1 MGEALCAER
10 KRTGF
15 RRGRPRVKRP
25 RIPIMDEKKEIKM
38 EIRKIF
44 VVGSGLMGSGIAQ
57 TAIQAG
63 YEVILNDQ
71 SKAALERGQAG
82 INKRLERLVEK
93 GRMTAEEKEDCMG
106 RLTTSVSV
114 HVASN
119 VDMVIEA
126 IYENLEAKQAI
137 FQQLDKICDSRTIFA
152 SNTSSISM
160 TSLAAAT
167 SRPEKVVGMHF
178 FSPVPVMSLVEIVY
192 GLRTSKE
199 TIDIV
204 DELGK
209 SMGKRTILAKDKP
222 GFIVNRM
229 LLPML
234 NEAVQV
240 LDEDIGTVE
249 DVDEGMMRGCNHPMG
264 PLALA
269 DMIGLDIL
277 LEVMETFYLDLG
289 DTKYRP
295 AHLLRK
301 MVSAGYL
308 GRKSGAGFYV
318 YDEGKKIGVN
328 PVLVKA

>member
-1 MGEALCAER
+1 MKVA
-10 KRTGF
+10 
-15 RRGRPRVKRP
+15 
-25 RIPIMDEKKEIKM
+25 
-38 EIRKIF
+38 IF
-44 VVGSGLMGSGIAQ
+44 GAGTMGSGIAQ
-57 TAIQAG
+57 VFAAKGHTALMYASSVASAQKHKDK
-63 YEVILNDQ
+63 L
-71 SKAALERGQAG
+71 AASLQ
-82 INKRLERLVEK
+82 KRVEK
-93 GRMTAEEKEDCMG
+93 GKMTQEAVDALMANILVEEKSACADAD
-106 RLTTSVSV
+106 LI
-114 HVASN
+114 
-119 VDMVIEA
+119 IECVK
-126 IYENLEAKQAI
+126 ENMATKKELLAELDAMCKPEA
-137 FQQLDKICDSRTIFA
+137 IFA

-209 SMGKRTILAKDKP
+209 RMGKRTILAKDKP

-318 YDEGKKIGVN
+318 YDEGKKVGVN

>member
-1 MGEALCAER
+1 
-10 KRTGF
+10 
-15 RRGRPRVKRP
+15 
-25 RIPIMDEKKEIKM
+25 M
-38 EIRKIF
+38 EIRNIF

-57 TAIQAG
+57 TAIQHG
-63 YEVILNDQ
+63 YNVTLNDQ
-71 SKAALERGQAG
+71 SKAVLERGQAG
-82 INKRLERLVEK
+82 ISKRLDRLVEK
-93 GRMTAEEKEDCMG
+93 GRMTAEEKQACMD

-114 HVASN
+114 HTAAN
-119 VDMVIEA
+119 ADLVIEA
-126 IYENLEAKQAI
+126 IYENLEAKRAI
-137 FQQLDKICDSRTIFA
+137 FQQLDKICDAHTIFA

-167 SRPEKVVGMHF
+167 SRPERVVGMHF

-199 TIDIV
+199 VMDIV
-204 DELGK
+204 AGVGEH
-209 SMGKRTILAKDKP
+209 MGKRTILAKDKP

-240 LDEDIGTVE
+240 LDEDIGSVE

-295 AHLLRK
+295 SHLLRK
-301 MVSAGYL
+301 MVAAGYL
-308 GRKSGAGFYV
+308 GRKSGAGFYL

-328 PVLVKA
+328 PIFVKH